1 MKNWVSNLST
11 PLDYYARV
19 SDAAVSKYAV
29 GFTKRRLQGSSE
41 STKRTYDFDARQ
53 TLGLFSAPNFPLDKP
68 CFLVYMLSF

>member
-41 STKRTYDFDARQ
+41 STKRTYDFDADE
-53 TLGLFSAPNFPLDKP
+53 TLGVFFAPNFPLDKWL
-68 CFLVYMLSF
+68 FLVYILTA